1 MALNSIRSNKGF
13 TLVEMAIVVVLVG
26 LAATAVVKGSD
37 MVQAVRKQALQTEIK
52 TTKNAFE
59 AFKKKYNALP
69 GDMLTAT
76 TRLQNCSGNCENG
89 NGDTF
94 IGTPNAPITSAYNLG
109 GGNTDREY
117 QQFWQHLNKAGLREN
132 PSAPTPK
139 AGGVLMVR
147 SINQDLCYAAGQPA
161 KLQGIWLVWQT
172 QAYVAADTS
181 PVISPREAMLIDRKY
196 DDGKPGWGNI
206 RSAGAAN
213 FLANND
219 GCKVDPNSY
228 VSSDNKTCYM
238 MFRLSD
244 SPTL

>member
-1 MALNSIRSNKGF
+1 MSLISTHTNKGF
-13 TLVEMAIVVVLVG
+13 TLVEIAIVVILVG
-26 LAATAVVKGSD
+26 LAAAAVVKGTD
-37 MVQAVRKQALQTEIK
+37 MVQTVRKQALQTEIK
-52 TTKNAFE
+52 STKTAFE

-69 GDMLTAT
+69 GDMLNATA
-76 TRLQNCSGNCENG
+76 RFQNCSGTCVNG

-94 IGTPNAPITSAYNLG
+94 IGTPNSPISGAYALG
-109 GGNTDREY
+109 GTDGEY
-117 QQFWQHLNKAGLREN
+117 QQFWEHLHKAGLRQTAL
-132 PSAPTPK
+132 APVPK
-139 AGGVLMVR
+139 AGGTLMVR

-161 KLQGIWLVWQT
+161 KLQGIWLVWQL
-172 QAYVAADTS
+172 QPYIAADTS

-196 DDGKPGWGNI
+196 DDGKPGWGNV

-219 GCKVDPNSY
+219 GCKTDPDTY

>member
-1 MALNSIRSNKGF
+1 MYSNANRKNKGF
-13 TLVEMAIVVVLVG
+13 TLVEIAIVVVLVG
-26 LAATAVVKGSD
+26 LALGAVVKGTD
-37 MVQAVRKQALQTEIK
+37 MLQSVRKQALQTEIK
-52 TTKNAFE
+52 TTKNAFD

-69 GDMLTAT
+69 GDMLIAT
-76 TRLQNCSGNCENG
+76 TRLQNCSGACING

-94 IGTPNAPITSAYNLG
+94 IGTPNAPITSSYALG
-109 GGNTDREY
+109 GTDGEY

-132 PSAPTPK
+132 PNPPAPK
-139 AGGVLMVR
+139 AGGSLMVR

-161 KLQGIWLVWQT
+161 KLQGIWLVWQN
-172 QAYVAADTS
+172 QPYVAADTS
-181 PVISPREAMLIDRKY
+181 PVISPRDAMIMDRKY
-196 DDGKPGWGNI
+196 DDGKPAWGNI
-206 RSAGAAN
+206 RAAGAAN

-219 GCKVDPNSY
+219 GCKTDPNTY